1 MSAEKSLK
9 VTSGELVNQ
18 APLIPVR
25 NLMKEG
31 KTGTLA
37 EGAYEGKFD
46 GKYGPEY
53 RIRGTD
59 GTLFVVPNNQAVR
72 EQLDGVL
79 PGISLRLQYNG
90 KKTTKTG
97 RSFHDIEFFAK

>member
-9 VTSGELVNQ
+9 TKSGELVNQ

-25 NLMKEG
+25 SLMKEG

-59 GTLFVVPNNQAVR
+59 GTLFIVPNNQAVR
-72 EQLDGVL
+72 EQLEGVL
-79 PGISLRLQYNG
+79 PGINLRLQYNG
-90 KKTTKTG
+90 KKTTKAG
-97 RSFHDIEFFAK
+97 RTWHDIEFFAK

>member
-1 MSAEKSLK
+1 MSAEKSLRAQAVVEK
-9 VTSGELVNQ
+9 IQ

-25 NLMKEG
+25 ILMKEG

-59 GTLFVVPNNQAVR
+59 GTLFIVPNNQAVR
-72 EQLDGVL
+72 EQLEGVL
-79 PGISLRLQYNG
+79 PGINLRLQYNG
-90 KKTTKTG
+90 KKTTKAG

>member
-1 MSAEKSLK
+1 MSEERSLRAKGGAAE
-9 VTSGELVNQ
+9 TQ

-53 RIRGTD
+53 RIRGAD
-59 GTLFVVPNNQAVR
+59 GTLFIVPNNQAVR
-72 EQLDGVL
+72 EQLEGVL
-79 PGISLRLQYNG
+79 PGINLRLQYNG
-90 KKTTKTG
+90 KKTTKAG

>member
-1 MSAEKSLK
+1 MSEEKSLK
-9 VTSGELVNQ
+9 AKSGELVNQ
-18 APLIPVR
+18 APLVLVR
-25 NLMKEG
+25 NLMKE

-53 RIRGTD
+53 RIRGAD
-59 GTLFVVPNNQAVR
+59 GTLFIVPNNQAVR
-72 EQLDGVL
+72 EQLEGVL
-79 PGISLRLQYNG
+79 PGINLRLQYNG
-90 KKTTKTG
+90 KKTTKAG